1 MDTNRIMR
9 PVLRQNEDW
18 LDRCRLPPTWEAR
31 KTHTPTS
38 IRTHTAQNTADLEN
52 DKCARRRRREN
63 LRWASRSHS
72 CLAFSRGRACGAPWS
87 LSFSRKSL
95 GAVS

>member
-63 LRWASRSHS
+63 LRWASRHTRVWP
-72 CLAFSRGRACGAPWS
+72 F
-87 LSFSRKSL
+87 L
-95 GAVS
+95 GAAPAARRGL